1 MIKAFITG
9 FDKTFTLNADVFL
22 NDFHLNHLNFLSQ
35 GIAIRLP
42 NKNTSKQ
49 NKRAKWRPQICI
61 NRFALEKEKL
71 CLIQGQRKQGETW
84 SQRIVWVR
92 STILSGWRLKWLTE
106 RVHFGFF
113 HQKLNFTVFFK
124 NLF

>member
-49 NKRAKWRPQICI
+49 NKRAK
-61 NRFALEKEKL
+61 
-71 CLIQGQRKQGETW
+71 
-84 SQRIVWVR
+84 
-92 STILSGWRLKWLTE
+92 
-106 RVHFGFF
+106 
-113 HQKLNFTVFFK
+113 
-124 NLF
+124 